1 MIPSRIDRYL
11 FRQLLIG
18 MIAVAIGLTALVWL
32 VSSLRYVEVVVS
44 HGQSMIA
51 FLKLSA
57 MKIPEFVAVI
67 LPIACF
73 AVTLRIYLRLSDD
86 RELTVMRAAGMSQF
100 ALARPALGVAGVT
113 VLLGYGLSLWVVPLT
128 ATMFREYLFQIRN
141 QLDAFVL
148 QEGVFNQINPQM
160 MVYARAREPDGTL
173 RGIMVD
179 DSRDKQHPYTVFAET
194 GRLVIGASGP
204 QVILQAGTRQEIDRQ
219 TGRLNVLS
227 FSENIFDLSLPKGDI
242 EQRVRDT
249 GELGLRELLNPGPTL
264 AGRQDLPR
272 LRGEAFKRLTSPLN
286 TVGYVLIALI
296 CVLSGRFERHGSL
309 IRPLVAV
316 TAVVGLVAIG
326 LGTDSLIARQP
337 DLVGVMW
344 LRALAPGLIA
354 ATYLFWP
361 VSAGPA
367 FPRGETRV
375 GTR

>member
-1 MIPSRIDRYL
+1 MMPTRIDRYL

-18 MIAVAIGLTALVWL
+18 MIAVTVGLTALVWL

-44 HGQSMIA
+44 HGQSLVA
-51 FLKLSA
+51 FLKLTA

-86 RELTVMRAAGMSQF
+86 RELTVMRASGLSQWS
-100 ALARPALGVAGVT
+100 LARPALGVAGVT
-113 VLLGYGLSLWVVPLT
+113 VVAGYVLSLWVVPLT
-128 ATMFREYLFQIRN
+128 AMVFREYLFQIRN

-148 QEGVFNQINPQM
+148 QEGVFNQITPQM
-160 MVYARAREPDGTL
+160 MVYARARETDGTL

-194 GRLVIGASGP
+194 GRLLIGAAGP
-204 QVILQAGTRQEIDRQ
+204 QVVLNSGTRQEVDRQ

-227 FSENIFDLSLPKGDI
+227 FSENVFDLSMPKGDA

-249 GELGLRELLNPGPTL
+249 GELGLAELLAPGPTL

-272 LRGEAFKRLTSPLN
+272 LRGEAFKRMTAPLN

-296 CVLSGRFERHGSL
+296 CVLTGSFQRHGGL
-309 IRPLVAV
+309 MRPVAAV
-316 TAVVGLVAIG
+316 AAVVGLVAIG

-337 DLVGVMW
+337 ALVGLLW
-344 LRALAPGLIA
+344 LRATLPGVLAA
-354 ATYLFWP
+354 AYLFWP
-361 VSAGPA
+361 ASVRVAPMSPSAGVP
-367 FPRGETRV
+367 T
-375 GTR
+375 T

>member
-18 MIAVAIGLTALVWL
+18 MIAVTVGLTALVWL

-44 HGQSMIA
+44 HGQSLVA
-51 FLKLSA
+51 FLKLTA

-73 AVTLRIYLRLSDD
+73 AVTLRVYLRLSDD
-86 RELTVMRAAGMSQF
+86 RELTVMRAAGLSQWR
-100 ALARPALGVAGVT
+100 LARPALGVAGLT
-113 VLLGYGLSLWVVPLT
+113 VVLGYLLSLWVVPVT
-128 ATMFREYLFQIRN
+128 ATLFREYLFQIRN

-148 QEGVFNQINPQM
+148 QEGVFNQITPQM

-194 GRLVIGASGP
+194 GRLLIGAAGP
-204 QVILQAGTRQEIDRQ
+204 QVVLNSGTRQEVDRQ

-227 FSENIFDLSLPKGDI
+227 FSENVFDLSMPKGDV

-249 GELGLRELLNPGPTL
+249 GELGLVELLYPGPTL
-264 AGRQDLPR
+264 AGRLDLLR
-272 LRGEAFKRLTSPLN
+272 LPAEAFKRLTSPLN
-286 TVGYVLIALI
+286 TFGYVLIALI
-296 CVLSGRFERHGSL
+296 CVLSGHFQRHAGL
-309 IRPLVAV
+309 MRPLAAVA
-316 TAVVGLVAIG
+316 AVVGLVAIG

-337 DLVGVMW
+337 AFVGLLW
-344 LRALAPGLIA
+344 LRAILPGVLAA
-354 ATYLFWP
+354 CYLFWP
-361 VSAGPA
+361 VADGWAGRRGSAA
-367 FPRGETRV
+367 V
-375 GTR
+375 SS